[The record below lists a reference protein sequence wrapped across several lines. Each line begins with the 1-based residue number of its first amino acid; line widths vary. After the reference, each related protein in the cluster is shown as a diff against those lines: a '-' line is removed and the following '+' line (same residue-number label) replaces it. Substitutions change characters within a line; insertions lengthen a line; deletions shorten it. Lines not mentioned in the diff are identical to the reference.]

1 MREMTKSMMSF
12 SWAMSLFGLRQMTCM
27 LMPQSWRSATSS
39 FDAVTRC
46 TEDQFGSTT
55 DSLFRAGD
63 SLQRGLVDLM
73 FSMFTLGLAGRNGNG
88 RDGGY
93 GGGRRDRDGSYGSG
107 RRDRDGGDMG
117 RRSGEWAEV
126 TQRSADAGA
135 DFMQRSADAG
145 ADFMQ
150 RTAQAGADAL
160 RQSADA
166 VAAPR
171 GSYGTRPEDV
181 GWGPMP
187 GSR

>member
-1 MREMTKSMMSF
+1 MREITKSMMSL

-27 LMPQSWRSATSS
+27 LMPQSWRSASSS

-63 SLQRGLVDLM
+63 NLQRGLVDLM
-73 FSMFTLGLAGRNGNG
+73 FSMFTFGLAGRNGW
-88 RDGGY
+88 
-93 GGGRRDRDGSYGSG
+93 GSG
-107 RRDRDGGDMG
+107 RRDRDCGDGCGSGRWDRDGGDTA
-117 RRSGEWAEV
+117 RRSGQWAADAA
-126 TQRSADAGA
+126 QRSAQAGA
-135 DFMQRSADAG
+135 DFV
-145 ADFMQ
+145 Q

-166 VAAPR
+166 LGPR
-171 GSYGTRPEDV
+171 ASYGVRREDV

-187 GSR
+187 GTR

>member
-39 FDAVTRC
+39 FDAVTRS
-46 TEDQFGSTT
+46 TEDQLGSTT

-73 FSMFTLGLAGRNGNG
+73 FGMFTLGLGGRNGSGN
-88 RDGGY
+88 
-93 GGGRRDRDGSYGSG
+93 G
-107 RRDRDGGDMG
+107 RRDRDGGDTA
-117 RRSGEWAEV
+117 RRSVQWAADV
-126 TQRSADAGA
+126 TERTAEAGA
-135 DFMQRSADAG
+135 DFV
-145 ADFMQ
+145 Q

-166 VAAPR
+166 MEPR
-171 GSYGTRPEDV
+171 VSYGTRQEDV
-181 GWGPMP
+181 GWGPVP

>member
-27 LMPQSWRSATSS
+27 LMPQSWKSATSS
-39 FDAVTRC
+39 FDAVTRS
-46 TEDQFGSTT
+46 TEDQLGSTT

-63 SLQRGLVDLM
+63 NLQRGLVDLM
-73 FSMFTLGLAGRNGNG
+73 FGMFTFGMAGRNGW
-88 RDGGY
+88 
-93 GGGRRDRDGSYGSG
+93 GGGRRDRD
-107 RRDRDGGDMG
+107 DGGTARRPGQWAADAM
-117 RRSGEWAEV
+117 RRSANAG
-126 TQRSADAGA
+126 DAGDVGA
-135 DFMQRSADAG
+135 DFV
-145 ADFMQ
+145 Q

-166 VAAPR
+166 IDPR
-171 GSYGTRPEDV
+171 ASYGGGENV